1 MALAGRFALVTGASR
16 GIGRACALELARR
29 GASVAIN
36 YLKREKRALAVAE
49 EVKAL
54 GGKAVVLQA
63 DVGKSDELKGL
74 FSAVRDHFGGL
85 DIFVSNAVNAAIK
98 PAAELTLADWER
110 TFSINAT
117 AFFLGAQEAAK
128 LMDPERGGSII
139 AISSVGSQRVIPNYA
154 ALGVAKAAVE
164 SLTRYLACEWA
175 DRNIHLNVV
184 SGGPVETDALKAAFD
199 YHQVAAWAEI
209 TPMGRLGAP
218 EDLAQVV
225 GWLCT
230 DEARWITGQVI
241 VADGGITL
249 R

>member
-1 MALAGRFALVTGASR
+1 MPLAGRFALVTGASR

-36 YLKREKRALAVAE
+36 YLKREKRAFEVAE

-63 DVGKSDELKGL
+63 DVGKPDELIGL
-74 FSAVRDHFGGL
+74 FAAVRDHFGGL
-85 DIFVSNAVNAAIK
+85 DIFISNAVNAVIK
-98 PAAELTLADWER
+98 PVAEITLADWER
-110 TFSINAT
+110 TFTINAT

-128 LMDPERGGSII
+128 LMDPERKGTII

-154 ALGVAKAAVE
+154 ALGVAKAAIE
-164 SLTRYLACEWA
+164 SLARYLAYEWA
-175 DRNIHLNVV
+175 DRNIRINAV
-184 SGGPVETDALKAAFD
+184 SGGPVETDALKASFD
-199 YHQVAAWAEI
+199 YHQVAAWADV

-225 GWLCT
+225 AWLCT
-230 DEARWITGQVI
+230 DEARWITGQV
-241 VADGGITL
+241 VLADGGITL

>member
-1 MALAGRFALVTGASR
+1 MPLAGRFALVTGASR

-36 YLKREKRALAVAE
+36 YLKREKRALEVAE

-63 DVGKSDELKGL
+63 DVGKPDELIGL
-74 FSAVRDHFGGL
+74 FAAVRDHFGGL
-85 DIFVSNAVNAAIK
+85 DIFISNAVNAVIK
-98 PAAELTLADWER
+98 PVAEITLADWER
-110 TFSINAT
+110 TFTINAT

-128 LMDPERGGSII
+128 LMDPERRGTII

-154 ALGVAKAAVE
+154 ALGVAKAAIE

-175 DRNIHLNVV
+175 DRNIRINVV
-184 SGGPVETDALKAAFD
+184 SGGPVETDALKASFD
-199 YHQVAAWAEI
+199 YHQVAAWTDV

-225 GWLCT
+225 AWLCT
-230 DEARWITGQVI
+230 DEARWITGQV
-241 VADGGITL
+241 VLADGGITL